1 MNYEVVVTEEMSVP
15 DRDAVVRVLR
25 EYAVAQGFEADLKPL
40 GVLLRDPETG
50 ETIGG
55 LWGRTTY
62 DWLIVEFL
70 AIPETL
76 RGQRLGT
83 ELMDRAEKIAR
94 ERGCVGVWLNTLEFQ
109 ARGFYE
115 KLGFQVAG
123 EIEDSPRGSKRFF
136 MRKRFA

>member
-1 MNYEVVVTEEMSVP
+1 MKYEVVVTEEMSSP
-15 DRDAVVRVLR
+15 DRDAIVSVLR
-25 EYAVAQGFEADLKPL
+25 QYAAAQGFETNPKPL
-40 GVLLRDPETG
+40 GILLRDPETG

-55 LWGRTTY
+55 LWGRTAY
-62 DWLIVEFL
+62 DWLIVEFF

-76 RGQRLGT
+76 RGRRLGT
-83 ELMDRAEKIAR
+83 ELMGRAERIAR